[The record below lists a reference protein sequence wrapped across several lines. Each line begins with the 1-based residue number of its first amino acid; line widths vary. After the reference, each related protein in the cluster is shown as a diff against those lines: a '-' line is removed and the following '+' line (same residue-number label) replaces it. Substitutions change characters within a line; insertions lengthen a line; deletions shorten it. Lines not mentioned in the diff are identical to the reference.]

1 MYEEVFKN
9 RKLNIEKLLSFG
21 FQNADSGYVY
31 HADLADGQMKLTV
44 VIDTDEKVYTKI
56 TDNDSG
62 DEYVLHRVSGTAGSF
77 VGQVKS
83 EYEAVLDEISNKCFI
98 PDVFKSDQAKEIIN
112 YIKKTYGD
120 EPEYLWQR
128 FSDNAAVRRKDN
140 KKWYAVLLTVSQR
153 KLGFDSDDKVEIL
166 DLRMKP
172 EDLEKKVDG
181 VKFLPGYHMN
191 KKHWITICLDG
202 AVSTQ
207 EIYALINESYA
218 LAIGGRSNGS

>member
-1 MYEEVFKN
+1 MFEEVFKN

-21 FQNADSGYVY
+21 FKNVDNSYVY
-31 HADLADGQMKLTV
+31 HADIADGQMKLTV
-44 VIDTDEKVYTKI
+44 LIETDEKIHTKI

-62 DEYVLHRVSGTAGSF
+62 DEYVLHRVSGAAGAF

-83 EYEAVLDEISNKCFI
+83 EYEAVLGEISNKCFI
-98 PDVFKSDQAKEIIN
+98 PDVFKSKQTKEVIT
-112 YIKKTYGD
+112 YVRKTYGD
-120 EPEYLWQR
+120 EPEYLWQK

-140 KKWYAVLLTVSQR
+140 EKWYAVLLTVSQR
-153 KLGFDSDDKVEIL
+153 KLGFDSDEKVEVL

-172 EDLEKKVDG
+172 EDIEKKVDG
-181 VKFLPGYHMN
+181 IRFLPGYHMN

-202 AVSTQ
+202 TVLTR

-218 LAIGGRSNGS
+218 LAGKSK